1 MGKKNRQLL
10 IKQIISQQQ
19 IERQEELKQQLKEHG
34 IEATQATISRD
45 IRELRIVKTHA
56 ADGRVKYMILPDQ
69 EELPQD
75 KLKDVFQDLV
85 TKVTRVHFM
94 NIINTLLGTA
104 DVIAAELDVLDME
117 EIAGTIAGTDTI
129 VLISKTDED
138 AIKINEQLTSYLN

>member
-1 MGKKNRQLL
+1 M
-10 IKQIISQQQ
+10 
-19 IERQEELKQQLKEHG
+19 KQQLKEHG